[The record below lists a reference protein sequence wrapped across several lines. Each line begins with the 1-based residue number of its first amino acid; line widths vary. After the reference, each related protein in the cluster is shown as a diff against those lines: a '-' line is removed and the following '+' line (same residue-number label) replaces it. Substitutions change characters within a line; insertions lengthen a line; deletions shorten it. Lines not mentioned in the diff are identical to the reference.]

1 MLNRRQ
7 AQEPG
12 IGIIKT
18 GWEVRWFEIEAVD
31 EVRVSGACFY
41 RVLDVIGTEVGL
53 TALMS

>member
-18 GWEVRWFEIEAVD
+18 GWEMRWFKIEAVD
-31 EVRVSGACFY
+31 EVSVSGARFY

-53 TALMS
+53 IALMS